1 VFFFSLAVG
10 SEMPMLINIGIL
22 LDIFVSV
29 LIIGVLMNRI
39 GSQFSDLESDN
50 LTSLKH

>member
-1 VFFFSLAVG
+1 
-10 SEMPMLINIGIL
+10 MPMLINIGIL

-29 LIIGVLMNRI
+29 LIIGVLMNHI
-39 GSQFSDLESDN
+39 GAQFSDLGSDH